1 MRHHTTPMDFFKEWR
16 CNSRAYARVSLFFA
30 CILGLIAL
38 FSIKSVVISTV
49 SGISAV
55 FLYSKF
61 LSIKR
66 RIKQVS
72 FTPSAIY
79 VEKQKIDICYLKSI
93 TFTRSINSRHNFFLA
108 YEFNMKFFANPELNE
123 EINFY
128 MEFGSIFFSN
138 AHTERNG
145 RYDYENRFI
154 NVLLNFAKKRRVK
167 LKMEI
172 SSEMDDAS

>member
-1 MRHHTTPMDFFKEWR
+1 
-16 CNSRAYARVSLFFA
+16 
-30 CILGLIAL
+30 
-38 FSIKSVVISTV
+38 
-49 SGISAV
+49 
-55 FLYSKF
+55 
-61 LSIKR
+61 
-66 RIKQVS
+66 
-72 FTPSAIY
+72 
-79 VEKQKIDICYLKSI
+79 
-93 TFTRSINSRHNFFLA
+93 
-108 YEFNMKFFANPELNE
+108 MKFFANPELNE